1 MSFGGQKTTKTENT
15 TQSSNPMAAAQPGI
29 NGIIGAGTDW
39 MKNGGAQ
46 YYGGNTYADM
56 TAPQM
61 QGIEQLQQGG
71 NSAGAQSYFGDV
83 INGKYLDPSTNPA
96 LQGQLDAVA
105 QNVMP
110 QIGSAFTK
118 AGMYGSTPNQTALA
132 QGLSAGMAA
141 PIFQNYQNERGMQ
154 QAAAGGAPGMNQQI
168 AGQQIAAGGMLQ
180 ADEQARIDADKAR
193 WDYNQNLPLQ
203 TANQAAGLINPI
215 ASQYKTTTGN
225 TTSTTQQQQSPLQQ
239 ALGAGMMAA
248 SMFGTGGLMP
258 GVGAGMGSF
267 FNGMGGQGGGGLSP
281 GMIQAIRANGM
292 QGMV

>member
-1 MSFGGQKTTKTENT
+1 MSFGGQKTTKTENS
-15 TQSSNPMAAAQPGI
+15 TQSSNPMAAAQPGV
-29 NGIIGAGTDW
+29 NGILGAGTDW
-39 MKNGGAQ
+39 MNKGGAQ
-46 YYGGNTYADM
+46 YYGGQTYADL

-61 QGIEQLQQGG
+61 QGIDQLQQGG

-141 PIFQNYQNERGMQ
+141 PIFQNYQQERGMQ
-154 QAAAGGAPGMNQQI
+154 QQAASGAPGMNQQI

-180 ADEQARIDADKAR
+180 ADKQAQIDADMAR
-193 WDYNQNLPLQ
+193 WNYNQNLPLQ

-225 TTSTTQQQQSPLQQ
+225 STNTTQQNSSPLQQ
-239 ALGAGMMAA
+239 ALGVGMMGA
-248 SMFGTGGLMP
+248 SMFGSGGMFP
-258 GVGAGMGSF
+258 GVGKGLGSF
-267 FNGMGGQGGGGLSP
+267 FGGMGGG
-281 GMIQAIRANGM
+281 
-292 QGMV
+292 GMVNGYANNDPGGSYYGR